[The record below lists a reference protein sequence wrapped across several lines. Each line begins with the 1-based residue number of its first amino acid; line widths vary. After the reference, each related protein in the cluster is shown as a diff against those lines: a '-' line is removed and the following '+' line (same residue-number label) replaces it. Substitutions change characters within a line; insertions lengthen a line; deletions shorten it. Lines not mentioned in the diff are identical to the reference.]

1 MHGSPALPEFSP
13 MTTLS
18 ASRLSRRLAKIP
30 IEVRAAAATEAL
42 LAALALSEAIR
53 QRAPQDEGALRAS
66 VRVERGKRGDRF
78 HVKAG
83 GPKTTRPVRRGQSAT
98 YDYANATEFGTKKK
112 PAQPFFYPTW
122 RAAKKQIRAGLDHEI
137 RKAAAKFNGKG
148 SE

>member
-1 MHGSPALPEFSP
+1 MNGAPALPEFST
-13 MTTLS
+13 MASQS
-18 ASRLSRRLAKIP
+18 ASRLARRLAKIP

-42 LAALALSEAIR
+42 LASLALSEAIR
-53 QRAPQDEGALRAS
+53 QRAPHDEGDLQAS

-83 GPKTTRPVRRGQSAT
+83 GPQTTRPVRKGQSAT
-98 YDYANATEFGTKKK
+98 YDYANATEFGTQKK

-122 RAAKKQIRAGLDHEI
+122 RAAKKQIRAGLEHEI